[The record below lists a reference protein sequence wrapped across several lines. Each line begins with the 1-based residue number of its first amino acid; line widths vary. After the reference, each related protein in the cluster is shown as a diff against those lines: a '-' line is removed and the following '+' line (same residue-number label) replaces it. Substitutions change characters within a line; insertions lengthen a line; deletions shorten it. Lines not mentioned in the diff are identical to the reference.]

1 MPAQTTRR
9 RLSAILAADL
19 VGYSRLTEE
28 NETGAY
34 SLVRSLRDEVIE
46 PKIGEHQG
54 RLVKTMGDG
63 FLVEF
68 GSATDAVSCAL
79 ALQEALPSFNESR
92 ASALQLRIGVNLGEV
107 IVDGDDIFGE
117 GVNIATRLEALAEP
131 ETICLSEEVHHLVQK
146 RIEGRFE
153 PLGELRLKNIEQPVV
168 AYRLRAATQAGAK
181 STASPEPASS
191 RPAIAVL
198 PFDNMSGDPEQEYF
212 SDGLTEDIITALSL
226 WRSFP
231 VIARNSSFTYK
242 GRSVRAQDVARDL
255 GVRYL
260 LEGSVRQAGKRI
272 RVTAQLINAETG
284 HHVWAEKF
292 DRELADIFD
301 LQDEITHRIAAT
313 LVPELEQ
320 AETTLTRAKRP
331 GDLTAWDCYL
341 RGMSFFH
348 EETGEAIGEAIAM
361 FEAAVEADPDY
372 VDAWALLG
380 WSYAKQVS
388 FRSAA
393 DPEET
398 MKRAFQA
405 GRRAVALDPSSAVAH
420 MSLGTVHIWAE
431 ETEQGLAEAQRALEL
446 NPNFAYAAMAVGNR
460 LDLVGRSEQGIRQ
473 MEEALHLN
481 PRDPVRWRY
490 MFYLSR
496 AQLSVGDLE
505 AADLWSAKALSI
517 RPELPEALFRHA
529 LVQAH
534 LGRLEE
540 AKRDLLRLKASDP
553 ALFERMKDWRPYSDE
568 SRNAKL
574 MAPLRENGLMDS
586 L

>member
-1 MPAQTTRR
+1 MPAPTTRR

-28 NETGAY
+28 NETSAY
-34 SLVRSLRDEVIE
+34 GLVRSLREDLIE
-46 PKIGEHQG
+46 PRIGEHQG

-68 GSATDAVSCAL
+68 GSATDALTCAL
-79 ALQEALPSFNESR
+79 ALLEALPAFNQSNG
-92 ASALQLRIGVNLGEV
+92 SALQMRIGVNLGEV
-107 IVDGDDIFGE
+107 IVDEDDIFGE
-117 GVNIATRLEALAEP
+117 GVNIAARLETLAEP
-131 ETICLSEEVHHLVQK
+131 DSVCLSEEVHRLVQK

-153 PLGELRLKNIEQPVV
+153 PLGEQRLKNIDQPVV
-168 AYRLRAATQAGAK
+168 AYLLRPNSKGQVESARAEG
-181 STASPEPASS
+181 PSS
-191 RPAIAVL
+191 RRPAIAVL
-198 PFDNMSGDPEQEYF
+198 PFENMSGDPEQEYF

-242 GRSVRAQDVARDL
+242 GRSVRAQEVARDL

-272 RVTAQLINAETG
+272 RVTAQLINAESG

-331 GDLTAWDCYL
+331 GDLSAWDCYL
-341 RGMSFFH
+341 RGVSHFY
-348 EETGEAIGEAIAM
+348 EDTCEAMAEAVAM
-361 FEAAVEADPDY
+361 FSAAVKADPDY
-372 VDAWALLG
+372 VDAWAKLG
-380 WSYAKQVS
+380 WCYAKQVS
-388 FRSAA
+388 FRCV
-393 DPEET
+393 DDHEET
-398 MKRAFQA
+398 MKQAFKA
-405 GRRAVALDPSSAVAH
+405 GRRAVALDPSSALAH

-431 ETEQGLAEAQRALEL
+431 ETEKGLAEAQRALEL

-460 LDLVGRSEQGIRQ
+460 LDLVGRSEQGIKQ

-481 PRDPVRWRY
+481 PRDPIRWRY

-505 AADLWSAKALSI
+505 AADHWSTEALSI
-517 RPELPEALFRHA
+517 KPDLPEAIFRHA

-534 LGRLEE
+534 LGRMEE
-540 AKRDLLRLKASDP
+540 AKRDLALVGASDP
-553 ALFERMKDWRPYSDE
+553 QLLERMRGWRPYPDQD
-568 SRNAKL
+568 RNEAL
-574 MAPLRENGLMDS
+574 MAPLRESGL